1 MFKKN
6 LILFFFLFS
15 VAYLNA
21 QQLSS
26 SSQQKVD
33 AKIEALSTASTNTDW
48 SEEIRLNK
56 EIADIYQKNRLYSQ
70 AIPYFKK
77 AHQISK
83 TNKQSVLQRRMA
95 ISLSMIGIQLGNF
108 SEALNYTIEVNEI
121 SKNIGL
127 SKKNIYDEIITIGYL
142 YRKTN
147 NYQKSYETLKEIESK
162 VLFEAYDEKLVDR
175 FYREIAAVCKANGD
189 TKNYLKYTNILEKRH
204 INKTE
209 AEFNQK
215 TAGFV
220 ETVHEQNKKIENIEQ
235 VVLKQG
241 QTLQSYQDSLI
252 KAATAKRESDY
263 KLQIQNKNLI
273 IKQNE
278 LEQEKLFSR
287 TLTFGL
293 IFLLVIIGV
302 VSYLTILIKK
312 SNTQIKKSKQEIETQ
327 NTELEQKNEQ
337 ISKKNEQISSG
348 IRYAKNIQI
357 ATLLPIEYLKK
368 AFPTF
373 ILYKAKDIVS
383 GDFYWHAIKND
394 KTTGA
399 KLYFS
404 AVVDCTGHG
413 VPGAFMSLI
422 GVRLLNE
429 ILFEK
434 GIEDPAKI
442 LERLNSELQ
451 IALRQSETENDD
463 GMDISLARI
472 EKKNGEFEINYC
484 GANRPIIYFE
494 NEKSK
499 LNYVR
504 GNLATI
510 GGVEGQRFNE
520 EFTNT
525 KLVLQKNDMIYLTS
539 DGYVDQNN
547 PQRKKFGSN
556 RLLKLLENIAQKD
569 IEEQESALKDE
580 LSKHRSDSSQRDDI
594 TIMGIRLQ

>member
-33 AKIEALSTASTNTDW
+33 AKIEALSTASTNADW

-263 KLQIQNKNLI
+263 KLKIQDQNLI

-293 IFLLVIIGV
+293 IFLLLIIGV

-451 IALRQSETENDD
+451 IALRQSETEND
-463 GMDISLARI
+463 
-472 EKKNGEFEINYC
+472 
-484 GANRPIIYFE
+484 
-494 NEKSK
+494 
-499 LNYVR
+499 
-504 GNLATI
+504 
-510 GGVEGQRFNE
+510 
-520 EFTNT
+520 
-525 KLVLQKNDMIYLTS
+525 
-539 DGYVDQNN
+539 
-547 PQRKKFGSN
+547 
-556 RLLKLLENIAQKD
+556 
-569 IEEQESALKDE
+569 
-580 LSKHRSDSSQRDDI
+580 
-594 TIMGIRLQ
+594 